1 MEKLSKILPFV
12 KPNSA
17 SLAVSEFFK
26 RHYTP
31 SLPAPYTP
39 YIAPPQGIKGIGA
52 MLASAKQTPN
62 WIIQD
67 LLEEGDQLI
76 IGGAPKAGKSLLA
89 LQLALSVASGGKFLE
104 WRAPERRRV
113 LYINLEIK
121 ERVMGV
127 RILKMAGGEEQIQK
141 YSNLYCMNI
150 QTRIDIMDSEQSST
164 LTHLIEDLDV
174 DLVVWDVLARMHS
187 KDEMTIEM
195 LHVMQ
200 EIRRVSAGRAHVVVH
215 HARKPP
221 SDSTAPQTAH
231 DIRGSS
237 SIFGECDGVFVIT
250 ARSGQGARF
259 ALTAQLRAGRAP
271 DLMLLDRDEHTLRF
285 VDPVEQEAA
294 ELGIKLGEVFQEQTV
309 IETNAELMS
318 RLMAVFGVEERQAHR
333 YAKKAVELGYLR
345 TVKNGRATEYHLLP
359 LALKMIR
366 NAKSRNYA

>member
-1 MEKLSKILPFV
+1 MKNLSNLLPFV
-12 KPNSA
+12 KSGGA

-26 RHYTP
+26 RHYMTEP
-31 SLPAPYTP
+31 PAPFTP
-39 YIAPPQGIKGIGA
+39 YMPPPLGIHGVGA
-52 MLASAKQTPN
+52 MLTSAKQEPK

-89 LQLALSVASGGKFLE
+89 LQLALAVASGGRFLE
-104 WRAPERRRV
+104 WHAPKQRRV

-121 ERVMGV
+121 QRVMGV
-127 RILKMAGGEEQIQK
+127 RILKMVGGEDHIHRF
-141 YSNLYCMNI
+141 SSLYCKNI
-150 QTRIDIMDSEQSST
+150 QTRIDIMDSAQSAKFT
-164 LTHLIEDLDV
+164 KAIEDLDA

-195 LHVMQ
+195 LQVMQ
-200 EIRRVSAGRAHVVVH
+200 EIRRVSAGRAHIVVH

-221 SDSTAPQTAH
+221 SDSNAPQTAH

-271 DLMLLDRDEHTLRF
+271 DLMLLDRDEQTLKF
-285 VDPVEQEAA
+285 VDPAEQAAVE
-294 ELGIKLGEVFQEQTV
+294 LIYKLGDIFNDRTV
-309 IETNAELMS
+309 IESSSELLEGLKS
-318 RLMAVFGVEERQAHR
+318 VFNIEDRQAAK
-333 YAKKAVELGYLR
+333 YAKKAIDLGYLR
-345 TVKNGRATEYHLLP
+345 TVKNGRNTEYHLLP
-359 LALKMIR
+359 FALKMIKR
-366 NAKSRNYA
+366 NDLVA